1 MSWWAAAAQ
10 AAMEIGKEWMNSSA
24 QHKANRTNIQL
35 AREQREW
42 AESMSNTAVQRM
54 ANDIE
59 KAGGN
64 RALAFTDGRE
74 SSTPTVN
81 TAQVEAPRYN
91 APNFNATLMTKAAI
105 ENVKADTREKN
116 ASAISKEVQARN
128 DAALEVSDRETRAVY
143 NTERGTQEQLK
154 SRIMDNIRVSSAAE
168 AKRLSNT
175 VDSIIKQAA
184 QAAERGDLE
193 VKQLRNIVDVGGLD
207 EEDKN
212 NILRYLIDVFVRGK

>member
-42 AESMSNTAVQRM
+42 SEQMSNTAVQRL

-64 RALAFTDGRE
+64 RALAFTNGQ
-74 SSTPTVN
+74 SASTPTVS
-81 TAQVEAPRYN
+81 TAEVRAPRYQ
-91 APNFNATLMTKAAI
+91 APQINSAMLTKAQTD
-105 ENVKADTREKN
+105 NLKADTVEKL
-116 ASAISKEVQARN
+116 ATARSKTVQANIDERTEIGSTELAAIRN
-128 DAALEVSDRETRAVY
+128 V
-143 NTERGTQEQLK
+143 ERGEQERLK
-154 SRIMDNIRVSSAAE
+154 TKIMDNIRVSSAAE
-168 AKRLSNT
+168 AKRLGET

-184 QAAERGDLE
+184 QAAEKGDLE

>member
-1 MSWWAAAAQ
+1 
-10 AAMEIGKEWMNSSA
+10 MEIGKEWMNSSA

-42 AESMSNTAVQRM
+42 AEGMSNTAVQRM

-91 APNFNATLMTKAAI
+91 APNFSAALLTKAQL
-105 ENVKADTREKN
+105 ENIKADTKEKN
-116 ASAISKEVQARN
+116 ATALSKEVQARL
-128 DAALEVSDRETRAVY
+128 DLGAESGTAELLAVQRV
-143 NTERGTQEQLK
+143 ERGEQEKLK
-154 SRIMDNIRVSSAAE
+154 TKIMDSIRVSSAAE
-168 AKRLSNT
+168 AKRLSDT
-175 VDSIIKQAA
+175 VDSIIKQTQ
-184 QAAERGDLE
+184 QAAEKGDLE